1 MAQTTREGDHSQ
13 LMKEVVKRKA
23 FFTENEFWALPYDD
37 DNWSLPLRM
46 DSRVILYRE
55 NGAAGFTLYD
65 TYAVMG
71 GDPVTNRSAEQKIT

>member
-37 DNWSLPLRM
+37 NWSLPLRM
-46 DSRVILYRE
+46 DSRVILYR
-55 NGAAGFTLYD
+55 
-65 TYAVMG
+65 AVHQVVRYVLLT
-71 GDPVTNRSAEQKIT
+71 PN